1 MAKARRGVSAI
12 GSVGA
17 FLNRRA
23 CSDAIFAVLDRAFD
37 PEADPGKR
45 SPEERACQVFAG
57 GILQHGYQCGMLW
70 GAALAAGAQAC
81 RLWGPGPRAEAA
93 AILAARRVVDAFRVR
108 NRHVDC
114 SDITEPGLNSPKR
127 VFRYFV
133 LKGGAVGCFGMAG
146 RTGPLAFREVEAALA
161 DAPADTPTAPVSC
174 AAEAARRMGASERH
188 AIMVAGLAGGVGLC
202 GGGCG
207 ALGAALWV
215 LALRELERGVEGSV
229 WESTAFR
236 ATAEA
241 VIKRFLVSTDYR
253 FECAEVVGR
262 TFGEVGDHASFL
274 RGGGCARVIEALSA
288 R

>member
-1 MAKARRGVSAI
+1 MANAKRGVSAI

-93 AILAARRVVDAFRVR
+93 AVAAARRVVEAFRAC

-127 VFRYFV
+127 VFAYFL
-133 LKGGAVGCFGMAG
+133 LKGGAVGCFRMAG

-161 DAPADTPTAPVSC
+161 DAPGDAPPARASC
-174 AAEAARRMGASERH
+174 AAEVARRMGTSERH
-188 AIMVAGLAGGVGLC
+188 AVMAAGLAGGIGLC

-229 WESTAFR
+229 WESQAYRSKAADTI
-236 ATAEA
+236 E
-241 VIKRFLVSTDYR
+241 RFLKSTDYR

-262 TFGEVGDHASFL
+262 TFGDVGDHAGFL
-274 RGGGCARVIEALSA
+274 RGGGCAGVIEALSA